1 MSRGTEPG
9 YRRERRVYNLTFE
22 QYPGLTVRARSCSTE
37 TFLKITELEGQ
48 EITIDVARE
57 QLHLFAEHLLSWNL
71 LDEETGEPVPATPD
85 AVLAEDFDF
94 VTHLQLAWIE
104 AVSGVA
110 APLAQPSED
119 GSLSLV
125 ESLPMEPLSASQVS

>member
-9 YRRERRVYNLTFE
+9 YRRERKAYRLVFE
-22 QYPGLTVRARSCSTE
+22 QYPGLVVRTRSCSTE

-71 LDEETGEPVPATPD
+71 LDEETGLPVPATPE

-94 VTHLQLAWIE
+94 VTELQLAWVE
-104 AVSGVA
+104 AVAGVS
-110 APLAQPSED
+110 APLAQPSSG
-119 GSLSLV
+119 GSPSLV
-125 ESLPMEPLSASQVS
+125 ESLPMDVASPSRAS